1 MSLSILKVLK
11 CVIQQ
16 LNVCTQKPEFL
27 DSETVMSIIENLNF
41 FKIIQQWSDALLW
54 MTDLKCNFYVFDVKT
69 AYYSFSQLTLWLVI
83 T

>member
-69 AYYSFSQLTLWLVI
+69 AYYSCSQLTLWLVI